1 MAVCSHGGWG
11 AALITTDMRY
21 EYSTMT
27 GKRKA
32 LLIGINYVGSSS
44 ALRGCWND
52 VHNMA
57 EFIQSMCDV

>member
-1 MAVCSHGGWG
+1 
-11 AALITTDMRY
+11 MRY
-21 EYSTMT
+21 EYSNMT

-32 LLIGINYVGSSS
+32 LLIGINYAGTSS

-57 EFIQSMCDV
+57 RFIQRASYH

>member
-1 MAVCSHGGWG
+1 M
-11 AALITTDMRY
+11 TDMRY

-57 EFIQSMCDV
+57 DFIQSMCDV